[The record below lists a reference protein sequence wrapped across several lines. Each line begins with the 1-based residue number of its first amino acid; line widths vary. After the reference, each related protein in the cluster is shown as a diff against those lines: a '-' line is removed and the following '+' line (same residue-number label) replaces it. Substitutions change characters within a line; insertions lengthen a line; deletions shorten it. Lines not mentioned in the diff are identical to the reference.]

1 MTYPGMHAR
10 PPYKPLTDFQEGEID
25 ALRPY
30 FSHHE
35 IGRQLGIPRRTV
47 SNFLQRL
54 DERGSFDKLHPPGR
68 PRKTSISDNRY
79 IARTAELETRVP
91 LAELRRDVGLNVSE
105 QTLHRRLKEA
115 GIQKWK
121 AVKRALL
128 TSKHAANRLKWAK
141 DHRHWTVEDWRK
153 VAWSDECA
161 VQKDSDPRQMH
172 VFRRQNKAE
181 TYAIKNIQ
189 PKSRGGDISQMI
201 WGCFV
206 GNKLG
211 PIAFIRGTVNQDVY
225 INVLSEMFIP
235 FIDTLAADGLTNVV
249 FQQDNARPHT
259 SKKTKQF
266 LDAAMRNH
274 GFSVMCWPAN
284 SPDMNLIEQLWAHL
298 KLELHRRYPDT
309 RHLQGSPERIRTV
322 LRERLMEIWWAI
334 GEDVL
339 NSLIDSM
346 PRRVRAL
353 IAAGG
358 WYTEY

>member
-1 MTYPGMHAR
+1 
-10 PPYKPLTDFQEGEID
+10 
-25 ALRPY
+25 
-30 FSHHE
+30 
-35 IGRQLGIPRRTV
+35 
-47 SNFLQRL
+47 
-54 DERGSFDKLHPPGR
+54 
-68 PRKTSISDNRY
+68 
-79 IARTAELETRVP
+79 
-91 LAELRRDVGLNVSE
+91 
-105 QTLHRRLKEA
+105 
-115 GIQKWK
+115 
-121 AVKRALL
+121 
-128 TSKHAANRLKWAK
+128 
-141 DHRHWTVEDWRK
+141 
-153 VAWSDECA
+153 
-161 VQKDSDPRQMH
+161 
-172 VFRRQNKAE
+172 
-181 TYAIKNIQ
+181 
-189 PKSRGGDISQMI
+189 
-201 WGCFV
+201 
-206 GNKLG
+206 
-211 PIAFIRGTVNQDVY
+211 
-225 INVLSEMFIP
+225 MFIP